1 VIVDHVGGPYLADHV
16 DAAAL
21 KGRIVGVGRLGG
33 PLGKLDVDTLARK
46 RLETMGVTFRTRD
59 SDEKAAIAA
68 VVPSDLAAGPAEGR
82 LSPLIDQVLPWDQ
95 VLDAQNAVAAGMHLD
110 KVVLKVS
117 TGA

>member
-1 VIVDHVGGPYLADHV
+1 MIVDHVGGPYLADHV

-33 PLGKLDVDTLARK
+33 PLVTLDMDTLARK
-46 RLETMGVTFRTRD
+46 RLEIVCVTFRTRD
-59 SDEKAAIAA
+59 ADEKAAIAA
-68 VVPSDLAAGPAEGR
+68 GVPSDLAAGLAEGR
-82 LSPLIDQVLPWDQ
+82 LSPLIDRALPWSQ
-95 VLDAQNAVAAGMHLD
+95 VLDAQNAVAADSHLG